1 MKLAILKFVIPR
13 ESAPSPPVSPVVLAC
28 MALFFTQKSWKIE
41 LRMNHEP
48 RSVSIQFLSSAPRL
62 SSSNEAA
69 AAATGAE
76 AEAEAEARGLWSSVE
91 ERKEES
97 LAMR

>member
-1 MKLAILKFVIPR
+1 
-13 ESAPSPPVSPVVLAC
+13 
-28 MALFFTQKSWKIE
+28 MALFFTQKSWKID

-48 RSVSIQFLSSAPRL
+48 RSVSIQFPSSAPRL

-76 AEAEAEARGLWSSVE
+76 AEAEARGLWSSVE
-91 ERKEES
+91 ERKVES